1 MLPRC
6 PGCGRPLT
14 MNLRSDDRFVE
25 DEGWRKA
32 AVEYEVWLTAHR
44 NKRVLF
50 LEIGV
55 YAAAFPI
62 YPPPAFSGRQMG
74 RIYGIV
80 RERETKKT
88 DRGGSER

>member
-1 MLPRC
+1 MDLRPMLR
-6 PGCGRPLT
+6 
-14 MNLRSDDRFVE
+14 
-25 DEGWRKA
+25 
-32 AVEYEVWLTAHR
+32 
-44 NKRVLF
+44 RVSA

-55 YAAAFPI
+55 YAAAFPV

-80 RERETKKT
+80 RERETKRT